1 MAVFCFITF
10 AFFMFSMKTF
20 GSMEIVLRVHRFREG
35 VGSLFKT
42 LTEKF
47 ESLSDKYPCIC
58 FERLS
63 PVNPSK

>member
-20 GSMEIVLRVHRFREG
+20 GSMETVLRVHRFREG
-35 VGSLFKT
+35 VEIKFR
-42 LTEKF
+42 KF
-47 ESLSDKYPCIC
+47 ESVSDKYLCIC
-58 FERLS
+58 FERVS